1 MSSTPPRPAPRS
13 RLRPGALR
21 SRPRPGSSPVSPPE
35 GRRGGVPGEGPPAP
49 APRLPTENQGSRG
62 GLPETR
68 VFNRSVFP
76 GVTHDVVLEESLL
89 VGIEGA
95 LTGSTYH
102 RLSCRSCKLGLGFH
116 LYSSSAALASWR
128 GLFCLAKDKIVCYL
142 LETKCTVEASE
153 MTFPTV
159 DIGENIEKVKFL
171 NDVLPPPCVCSP
183 AAKRLRNGGRAGG
196 GPADFH
202 PGPRMLCVTTT
213 GKNKPSG
220 PEGVAPEK
228 FQPGKNLGGTPVGV
242 GIDGLYISRS
252 FIEPFLD
259 AEHRTRRWGEHDITD
274 PFPAHLGL
282 RSQVLWGQGT
292 RLPICQSRHPSSV
305 VFIERPP
312 CAEHCTEGLGEDNRV
327 GRPRP
332 LPKTV

>member
-1 MSSTPPRPAPRS
+1 GRAKRYQRLTGHAGQAGCPGVGAQSPGEAAEEARGGGGGGGGPGAGAPAALPWGL
-13 RLRPGALR
+13 RLRDCVVFQCRGCRAVLGDALHLC
-21 SRPRPGSSPVSPPE
+21 
-35 GRRGGVPGEGPPAP
+35 GE
-49 APRLPTENQGSRG
+49 
-62 GLPETR
+62 ETKLLR
-68 VFNRSVFP
+68 VLVCAR
-76 GVTHDVVLEESLL
+76 VTHDVVLEESLL

-213 GKNKPSG
+213 GKNK
-220 PEGVAPEK
+220 
-228 FQPGKNLGGTPVGV
+228 
-242 GIDGLYISRS
+242 
-252 FIEPFLD
+252 
-259 AEHRTRRWGEHDITD
+259 
-274 PFPAHLGL
+274 
-282 RSQVLWGQGT
+282 
-292 RLPICQSRHPSSV
+292 
-305 VFIERPP
+305 
-312 CAEHCTEGLGEDNRV
+312 
-327 GRPRP
+327 
-332 LPKTV
+332 